1 MGLSSSKGSWVIVI
15 RPRSVFGFSYFI
27 SISKGVSSFFL
38 TNACVVSSVVPFLS
52 NNVAIIAPVFDLA
65 RPIILTGLVIR
76 SSVFGESIKIVLG
89 GLFISS
95 VVGGEI
101 LII

>member
-1 MGLSSSKGSWVIVI
+1 MSKGLWVIVI

-38 TNACVVSSVVPFLS
+38 TGACAARSTTPFLS
-52 NNVAIIAPVFDLA
+52 NSVAIIALVSDLA
-65 RPIILTGLVIR
+65 RPTILMGFAIR
-76 SSVFGESIKIVLG
+76 SFIVGESIKIVLG
-89 GLFISS
+89 SLFISS
-95 VVGGEI
+95 VVGGGM